1 MKVGIIGIGEMGF
14 PMAGHVRDKGFA
26 LTVYDVDEARLNA
39 AKDNGFD
46 TASSLAELATKAEI
60 FIAVVNTDEQSRE
73 VTEEISK
80 NAAKHSTI
88 VISATN
94 SPLTMRD
101 LGELCTSRGIR
112 FIDSPI
118 VFGASGAK
126 AGTLLCLCGGADE
139 DIERVRPVLMSYSR
153 DVLHVGP
160 IGAGQLAKACNNL
173 LHWVHCVSNFETLVI
188 AKRFGVDAQRMRE
201 VLLKCPAYNGTLEHW
216 DATKFTWQ
224 EKDMDVTMD
233 LAQTVGVMLPMAGL
247 TDQMIKALKPKD
259 VKELLYGPECEY
271 MGVPVKPM
279 PPEEGGLH

>member
-14 PMAGHVRDKGFA
+14 PMAGHVRDKGYEV
-26 LTVYDVDEARLNA
+26 TVYDVDAGRVGA
-39 AKDNGFD
+39 AKDAGFD

-60 FIAVVNTDEQSRE
+60 FIAVVNTDQQSRD

-80 NAAKHSTI
+80 NAAKDSII

-101 LGELCTSRGIR
+101 LGELCASRGVR

-126 AGTLLCLCGGADE
+126 TGKLLCLCGGADE
-139 DIERVRPVLMSYSR
+139 DIERARPVLMSYSK

-160 IGAGQLAKACNNL
+160 VGAGQLAKACNNL
-173 LHWVHCVSNFETLVI
+173 LHWVHCVSNFETLLL

-201 VLLKCPAYNGTLEHW
+201 VLLQCPAYNGTLDRW
-216 DATKFTWQ
+216 DNTKFTWQ

-233 LAQTVGVMLPMAGL
+233 LAQEVGLMLPMAGL
-247 TDQMIKALKPKD
+247 TDQMIKTLKAKD
-259 VKELLYGPECEY
+259 VKALLYGPECDY
-271 MGVPVKPM
+271 MGVNVKPM
-279 PPEEGGLH
+279 TSEEGGLK

>member
-1 MKVGIIGIGEMGF
+1 MKVGVIGIGEMGF
-14 PMAGHVRDKGFA
+14 PMAGHVRDNGFA
-26 LTVYDVDEARLNA
+26 LTVYDVDEGRLNA
-39 AKDNGFD
+39 AKNKGFD
-46 TASSLAELATKAEI
+46 TASSLTELATKAEI

-80 NAAKHSTI
+80 NAAKGSII

-94 SPLTMRD
+94 NPFTMRD
-101 LGELCTSRGIR
+101 LGELCASRGIR

-139 DIERVRPVLMSYSR
+139 DIERARPVLMSYSR

-160 IGAGQLAKACNNL
+160 VGAGQLAKACNNL

-201 VLLKCPAYNGTLEHW
+201 VLLKCPAYNGTLDHW
-216 DATKFTWQ
+216 DVTKFTWQ

-233 LAQTVGVMLPMAGL
+233 LAQTVGVILPMAGL

-259 VKELLYGPECEY
+259 VKELLYGPECDY
-271 MGVPVKPM
+271 MGVRVKPM

>member
-1 MKVGIIGIGEMGF
+1 MKVGVIGIGEMGF
-14 PMAGHVRDKGFA
+14 PMAGHVRDKGYA
-26 LTVYDVDEARLNA
+26 VTVYDVDGARLSK
-39 AKDNGFD
+39 AKDAGFD
-46 TASSLAELATKAEI
+46 TASSLAELAGKAEI
-60 FIAVVNTDEQSRE
+60 FIAVVNTDDQSRE

-80 NAAKHSTI
+80 NAAKDSII

-94 SPLTMRD
+94 NPLTMRE
-101 LGELCTSRGIR
+101 LGEICASRGVR

-126 AGTLLCLCGGADE
+126 SGKLLCLCGGAYE
-139 DIERVRPVLMSYSR
+139 DVERARPVLMSYSR

-173 LHWVHCVSNFETLVI
+173 LHWVHCVSNFETLVL

-201 VLLKCPAYNGTLEHW
+201 VLLKCPAYNGTLDHW

-233 LAQTVGVMLPMAGL
+233 LAQYLGLMLPMAGL
-247 TDQMIKALKPKD
+247 TDQMIKTLKPKD
-259 VKELLYGPECEY
+259 VSALLYGPECDY
-271 MGVPVKPM
+271 MGVHVAPM
-279 PPEEGGLH
+279 TPEEGGF

>member
-1 MKVGIIGIGEMGF
+1 MKVGMIGIGEMGF
-14 PMAGHVRDKGFA
+14 PMAGHVRDKGFEVTA
-26 LTVYDVDEARLNA
+26 YDVDDSRIAA
-39 AKDNGFD
+39 AKDAGFD
-46 TASSLAELATKAEI
+46 TASSLADLATKAEI

-80 NAAKHSTI
+80 NATKGSII

-94 SPLTMRD
+94 NPLTMRE
-101 LGELCTSRGIR
+101 LGKLCDERGVH

-126 AGTLLCLCGGADE
+126 SGKLLCLCGGAEE
-139 DIERVRPVLMSYSR
+139 DIERARPVLMSYSR

-173 LHWVHCVSNFETLVI
+173 LHWVHCISNFETLVI

-201 VLLKCPAYNGTLEHW
+201 VLLKCPAYNGTLDHW

-233 LAQTVGVMLPMAGL
+233 LAQTVGVMLPIAGL
-247 TDQMIKALKPKD
+247 TDQMIKTLKPKD

-271 MGVPVKPM
+271 MGVHVKPM
-279 PPEEGGLH
+279 TPEEGGLG